1 MRKEPIL
8 FIAIL
13 APLAW
18 EREMIR
24 EQVVSGLDNARKKGR
39 VGGRPTNLTDEVRLK
54 IVEMKGA
61 GVPIRKIKDECSVGT
76 ATIYKVLNEGNP
88 IGI

>member
-1 MRKEPIL
+1 MFSLIGAFAEFEKSI
-8 FIAIL
+8 
-13 APLAW
+13 
-18 EREMIR
+18 IR
-24 EQVVSGLDNARKKGR
+24 ERVISGLDNARKKGR
-39 VGGRPTNLTDEVRLK
+39 VGGRPSNLTDEVRSK

-61 GVPIRKIKDECSVGT
+61 GVPIRKIKDQCAAGT